1 MCCVALANERTDSHG
16 PTPSSCC
23 ASPPSSSLGRSLQ
36 GAVTFLS
43 FMAFGSVPLISFIVF
58 SQLDGLGA
66 RGLFAVCTV
75 FSGASHYTATL
86 WDVSSIH
93 VVCQIAQLPR
103 SCSHSHLRCCDLH
116 AGRGEGICSSVFATT
131 MLPHSDVL
139 NDYVTH

>member
-1 MCCVALANERTDSHG
+1 MGSQNDE
-16 PTPSSCC
+16 
-23 ASPPSSSLGRSLQ
+23 LGLGEMGLGYVLELCGGTRL
-36 GAVTFLS
+36 GD
-43 FMAFGSVPLISFIVF
+43 SFIVF